1 MKTKEII
8 QMPLKLISSSKKDD
22 VYENIEALVLSI
34 KKDGFLLPISVRMN
48 PDKIGEFIVNLGEN
62 RFRAALALGLNTIP
76 VYIEEAPKISI
87 DFLFTSPE

>member
-1 MKTKEII
+1 M
-8 QMPLKLISSSKKDD
+8 
-22 VYENIEALVLSI
+22 
-34 KKDGFLLPISVRMN
+34 RMN
-48 PDKIGEFIVNLGEN
+48 PDKTGEFIVNLGEN